1 MRYNES
7 TDEKNSGF
15 RSAFLLR
22 MSDKRKE
29 GTREGTVVTD
39 VGEIM
44 KEMLNLTIQI
54 RYVRSLF

>member
-1 MRYNES
+1 
-7 TDEKNSGF
+7 
-15 RSAFLLR
+15 

-29 GTREGTVVTD
+29 GTREETAVTD

-54 RYVRSLF
+54 RYVRSLVLGFHRAL